1 MQFKSAIGITIK
13 KNKFKEFSEEF
24 MKYLELPE
32 EERKNLY
39 APRPYDIEEAT
50 YVPNNQLKIMRT
62 IGATY
67 SKKYSLRQDIPDNLE
82 IKDQK
87 STNMCWAFSALSSL
101 ETYLAL
107 SDINNNRAKK
117 VYDFSERHMEYA
129 TVRELGT

>member
-1 MQFKSAIGITIK
+1 MRKSQKRFLIIIVLAVIFFILFICNLKVQANT
-13 KNKFKEFSEEF
+13 NNEFELKEFSEEF

-87 STNMCWAFSALSSL
+87 STNMC
-101 ETYLAL
+101 
-107 SDINNNRAKK
+107 
-117 VYDFSERHMEYA
+117 
-129 TVRELGT
+129 